1 MTRNENTCSR
11 VHPAAVMH
19 AEEYREGKISRR
31 EFMTRATALG
41 VATTA
46 AYGLIGVSTPANAGG
61 HAQMGGSLRFQ
72 MNVIALKDPRLFDF
86 SEMSHVCRGWLDY
99 LVEYNKDGTFRGMLL
114 ESWAVND
121 DATEYTLNVRQGVKW
136 NNGDDFTADDVKFNM
151 ERWCEKAVEGNS
163 MAGRFAALIDE
174 GTNRALEGAISVV
187 DSHTVKLTLPAP
199 DITLIAGMA
208 DYPAAIVHS
217 SYDGGNPAD
226 NPIGT
231 GPFLPEEM
239 EVGIRAVLTRNTDH
253 TWWGTDV
260 YGGPFLDRI
269 EFIDFGTDPS
279 AFVAAMESDEV
290 DVIYQVVGEFIN
302 LMDDLGYEKSEAL
315 TAACFVVRPHAD
327 GEIDGIKAYA
337 DVRVRRAL
345 AMAVDNS
352 VVLEL
357 GFSDNGLVGENHHL
371 CPIHPEYAEIG
382 SPTPDPA
389 GAKALLDEAG
399 FGDLEFELTSIDD
412 DWERNTCDAVAAQLR
427 DAGINAKRTVL
438 PGATYWNSWAKFPF
452 SGTGWNMRPLGVQV
466 LALAYKSDGPWN
478 ETGFA
483 SSEFDALLKEAL
495 SLADADARRV
505 VMAKI
510 EQIMVDEGVI
520 IMPYWRSLYR
530 HYRAGIVGA
539 DMHPTFELHLY
550 KFGLA
555 A

>member
-1 MTRNENTCSR
+1 MTCNENTNSR

-31 EFMTRATALG
+31 EFITRATALG

-46 AYGLIGVSTPANAGG
+46 AYGLIGASAPVMAAG
-61 HAQMGGSLRFQ
+61 HAQMGGTLRFQ
-72 MNVIALKDPRLFDF
+72 MNVIALKDPRIFDF
-86 SEMSHVCRGWLDY
+86 SELSHVCRGWLDY

-114 ESWAVND
+114 EGWDVND
-121 DATEYTLNVRQGVKW
+121 DATVYTLNVRKGVKW
-136 NNGDDFTADDVKFNM
+136 NNGDDFTADDVAFNIG
-151 ERWCEKAVEGNS
+151 RWCEKAVEGNS
-163 MAGRFAALIDE
+163 MAGRFATLIDADTNQAIE
-174 GTNRALEGAISVV
+174 GSIEVV
-187 DSHTVKLTLPAP
+187 DSHTVKLNLPAP
-199 DITLIAGMA
+199 DITLVAGMA

-231 GPFLPEEM
+231 GPYLPEEM
-239 EVGIRAVLTRNTDH
+239 EVGIRAVLTRNPDH
-253 TWWGTDV
+253 TWWGTEV
-260 YGGPFLDRI
+260 YGGPYLDRI

-327 GEIDGIKAYA
+327 GEVDGVKPYA
-337 DVRVRRAL
+337 DAKVRRAL

-357 GFSDNGLVGENHHL
+357 GFSNNGLVGENHHL

-389 GAKALLDEAG
+389 GAKAILDEAG
-399 FGDLEFELTSIDD
+399 YGDLEFELTSIDD
-412 DWERNTCDAVAAQLR
+412 DWERNTCDAVAAQMR
-427 DAGINAKRTVL
+427 DAGINMKRTVL

-483 SSEFDALLKEAL
+483 NAEFDTLLTEAL

-530 HYRAGIVGA
+530 HYRSGVVGA